1 MRALF
6 LLLVLANLL
15 LFAWSK
21 GYFGNA
27 DTGREPQRLA
37 QQLHPEKLKLISGT
51 SATEEASTADV
62 CKSLAGLRLAE
73 GQKLMALLGQQIPG
87 ATAKLIRPNVAEAW
101 DITIGPLAT
110 RPLAEAKMAELKKL
124 NVTEAKLQANPA
136 GDFSIFLG
144 SDPKKAQAEQR
155 LDGLAKKGIKSAR
168 IQQRAAPD
176 DATVQI
182 RGPASRLTQLPTLVR
197 GLANATLTD
206 CPAN

>member
-15 LFAWSK
+15 FFAWSK
-21 GYFGNA
+21 GYFGNS

-37 QQLHPEKLKLISGT
+37 QQLHPEKLKLISAT
-51 SATEEASTADV
+51 SGTEETATTDA
-62 CKSLAGLRLAE
+62 CKSLAGLRLVD
-73 GQKLMALLGQQIPG
+73 GQKLMALLGQQVPG
-87 ATAKLIRPNVAEAW
+87 ATTKLIRPNVAEAW
-101 DITIGPLAT
+101 DIIIGPLST
-110 RPLAEAKMAELKKL
+110 RPMAEAKMAELKKL

-136 GDFSIFLG
+136 GDFSLLLG

-155 LDGLAKKGIKSAR
+155 LDGLAKKGVKSAR

-176 DATVQI
+176 DFTVEI
-182 RGPASRLTQLPTLVR
+182 RGPVSGLTQLPTLVR
-197 GLANATLTD
+197 GLANSTLTD